1 MGRVRKAVF
10 VLNRKK
16 ITVYQLCV
24 TALMAA
30 LMCILGPVTIPIG
43 AVPIS
48 LMVLVMLLSVYLLG
62 WKLGTLSVLLYLAIG
77 AVGLPVFSGYQGG
90 LAKLAGPTGG
100 YLLGYV
106 PMAIIAGLFIE
117 KSGAKIL
124 WSVLGMVLAVA
135 VLYAFGTAW
144 FVLQMQCTVGYA
156 LTVCVLPFLAF
167 DAAKIA
173 VALVAGGLLR
183 RRLTQAGFLGA
194 RTAA

>member
-100 YLLGYV
+100 YILGYV

>member
-1 MGRVRKAVF
+1 MSRVRKAVF

-100 YLLGYV
+100 YILGYV
-106 PMAIIAGLFIE
+106 PMAVIAGLFIE
-117 KSGAKIL
+117 KSGAKIV

-156 LTVCVLPFLAF
+156 LTICVLPFLAF

-173 VALVAGGLLR
+173 VALVVGGLLR

>member
-62 WKLGTLSVLLYLAIG
+62 WKLGTLSMLLYLAIG

-100 YLLGYV
+100 YILGYV

-117 KSGAKIL
+117 KSGAKIV

-156 LTVCVLPFLAF
+156 LTICVLPFLAF

-173 VALVAGGLLR
+173 VALVVGGLLR